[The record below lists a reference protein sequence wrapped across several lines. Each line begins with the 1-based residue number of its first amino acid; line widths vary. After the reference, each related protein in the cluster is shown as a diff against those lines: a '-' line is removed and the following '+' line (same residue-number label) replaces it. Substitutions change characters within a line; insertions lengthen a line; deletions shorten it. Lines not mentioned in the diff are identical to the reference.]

1 MMNIEDII
9 QERPYLKETLLLYK
23 RVKEFNDSIAEL
35 YRNSM
40 HEGEI
45 SYPPSIVDGIFQR
58 FSDIFDIPLESLHP
72 LIDAMRLGQID
83 LTRLSHNEVS
93 GFLLPYNE
101 DELWM
106 LLFIIGRPFSLGMRR
121 LLPLDDPFYQQGRCP
136 VCNSIPSIASIEE
149 DGKRR
154 LYCSFCGTSGHY
166 SRIGCPACLN
176 EDTSTMNIITIEGE
190 EGFRINTCDAC
201 GSYLKTVDAGLLN
214 DLSVDLADLIS
225 LPLDIIAQRKGFKR
239 RSPNPIGIISM
250 I

>member
-136 VCNSIPSIASIEE
+136 VCNSIPSIASIEG

-176 EDTSTMNIITIEGE
+176 E
-190 EGFRINTCDAC
+190 GFRINTCDAC
-201 GSYLKTVDAGLLN
+201 GSYLKTVDASLLN